1 MTIARNILLK
11 LFETKEL
18 TLDELRNLPVANA
31 ISYLK
36 RKTIDDLAI
45 LDLWKNLLIENKS
58 IIDDD
63 FEEFE
68 KFTQIT
74 KKLGHNDILNDFES
88 MYVGI
93 MNKNKSTNKEI
104 AFKALKILKLI
115 KPRRYIALGERYY

>member
-58 IIDDD
+58 IIMM
-63 FEEFE
+63 
-68 KFTQIT
+68 T
-74 KKLGHNDILNDFES
+74 LRSLRNL
-88 MYVGI
+88 
-93 MNKNKSTNKEI
+93 
-104 AFKALKILKLI
+104 LK
-115 KPRRYIALGERYY
+115 

>member
-1 MTIARNILLK
+1 
-11 LFETKEL
+11 
-18 TLDELRNLPVANA
+18 
-31 ISYLK
+31 
-36 RKTIDDLAI
+36 LAI

>member
-63 FEEFE
+63 FE
-68 KFTQIT
+68 
-74 KKLGHNDILNDFES
+74 
-88 MYVGI
+88 
-93 MNKNKSTNKEI
+93 
-104 AFKALKILKLI
+104 
-115 KPRRYIALGERYY
+115 

>member
-45 LDLWKNLLIENKS
+45 LDLWRNLLIENKS
-58 IIDDD
+58 IIMM
-63 FEEFE
+63 
-68 KFTQIT
+68 T
-74 KKLGHNDILNDFES
+74 LRSLRNL
-88 MYVGI
+88 
-93 MNKNKSTNKEI
+93 
-104 AFKALKILKLI
+104 LK
-115 KPRRYIALGERYY
+115 